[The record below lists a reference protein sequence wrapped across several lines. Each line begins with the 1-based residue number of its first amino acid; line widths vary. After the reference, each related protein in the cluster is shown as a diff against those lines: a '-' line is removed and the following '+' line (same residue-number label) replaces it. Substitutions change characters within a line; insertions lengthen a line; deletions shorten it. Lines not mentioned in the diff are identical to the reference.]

1 MIISRVDLAEVNTI
15 TCRNLK
21 SFDIMKSRVRRE
33 REEEGGG
40 GGLNDNQLNKIKIP
54 AKHLAGVKRI
64 KPL

>member
-33 REEEGGG
+33 RGRG

>member
-1 MIISRVDLAEVNTI
+1 
-15 TCRNLK
+15 
-21 SFDIMKSRVRRE
+21 MKSRVRRKE
-33 REEEGGG
+33 G